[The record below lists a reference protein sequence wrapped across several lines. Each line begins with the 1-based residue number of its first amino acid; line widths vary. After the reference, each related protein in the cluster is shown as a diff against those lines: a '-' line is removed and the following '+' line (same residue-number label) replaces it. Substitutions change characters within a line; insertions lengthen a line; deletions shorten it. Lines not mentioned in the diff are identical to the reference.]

1 MVCGPSPCRQPAR
14 SVGWPSPIASTLA
27 PCVFRSCLPRHD
39 LLTSFAPKRSRP
51 SGPRRVRCRGRISRC
66 PVCTTRRLPWG
77 CQTPPLR
84 RSRSR
89 KVSPAC
95 VSAGFGPVLPHTV
108 HVPPTWS
115 LTTST
120 ASSSETLAGLLHPAP
135 DPGVHR
141 VSARAV
147 APACGLPPTSLG
159 LVPPLRCS
167 PSSAFPACAAE
178 PASPPA
184 PAPSPLLRHACRADL
199 EALLR
204 TRVRGTTAALPRRCA
219 RCAHGL
225 PFLELPRSEAV
236 ASSRGP
242 MPCLRRPARR
252 SPFGSLPSACR
263 LSATSP
269 HPRGCILP

>member
-1 MVCGPSPCRQPAR
+1 MTCGRPSRRSAPDLPVLVTSVVADASRVAR
-14 SVGWPSPIASTLA
+14 SARPDAYPGV
-27 PCVFRSCLPRHD
+27 VKH
-39 LLTSFAPKRSRP
+39 RP
-51 SGPRRVRCRGRISRC
+51 SV
-66 PVCTTRRLPWG
+66 
-77 CQTPPLR
+77 
-84 RSRSR
+84 
-89 KVSPAC
+89 
-95 VSAGFGPVLPHTV
+95 V
-108 HVPPTWS
+108 HVPGRCLPPAFPPASARCCHTPCMFRPRGLS
-115 LTTST
+115 PPRR

-147 APACGLPPTSLG
+147 APACGLPHTSLG

-184 PAPSPLLRHACRADL
+184 PTPSPLLRHACRPDL